1 MNVLIKLLGL
11 AVGMGAGVAANKAL
25 EAIWSKS
32 TGKPAPKDATNL
44 EDSLPGVVLF
54 AFAGGAVGAV
64 IHVLTQRTTKK
75 ALTKLQETADE
86 V

>member
-1 MNVLIKLLGL
+1 MNFLIKLLGM
-11 AVGMGAGVAANKAL
+11 AVGVGAGVAANKAL
-25 EAIWSKS
+25 EAVWSKS

-44 EDSLPGVVLF
+44 QDSLPGVVLF
-54 AFAGGAVGAV
+54 ALAGAAVGAV

-75 ALTKLQETADE
+75 ALVKLQETASE

>member
-11 AVGMGAGVAANKAL
+11 VVGVAAGMGANKAL
-25 EAIWSKS
+25 EAVWTKS
-32 TGKPAPKDATNL
+32 TGKPAPKDAANL

-54 AFAGGAVGAV
+54 AIAGAAVGAV
-64 IHVLTQRTTKK
+64 IHVLTQRATKK
-75 ALTKLQETADE
+75 ALNHLQETPDE

>member
-11 AVGMGAGVAANKAL
+11 VVGMGAGIAANKAL
-25 EAIWSKS
+25 EAVWSKS
-32 TGKPAPKDATNL
+32 TGKPAPKDAGNL

-54 AFAGGAVGAV
+54 AFAGGAAGAV
-64 IHVLTQRTTKK
+64 IHVLTQRATKK
-75 ALTKLQETADE
+75 ALTKLQEPADE

>member
-1 MNVLIKLLGL
+1 MNVLIKLLGML
-11 AVGMGAGVAANKAL
+11 VGMGAGIAANKAL
-25 EAIWSKS
+25 ESIWSTS

-54 AFAGGAVGAV
+54 ALAGAGVGSV
-64 IHVLTQRTTKK
+64 IHVLTQRTTKN
-75 ALTKLQETADE
+75 ALIKLQETAGE

>member
-11 AVGMGAGVAANKAL
+11 VVGMVAGVAANKAL

-44 EDSLPGVVLF
+44 EHSLPGVLMF
-54 AFAGGAVGAV
+54 AFSGGAIGAV

-75 ALTKLQETADE
+75 ALDNLQKTADE